1 MLTFQSIAKVEKD
14 HSLAV
19 RVPTTLDEGEY
30 LVLVV
35 LEETKRAP
43 RRPLSFADHRLGTS
57 AGETFSRSQIYG
69 DDGR

>member
-1 MLTFQSIAKVEKD
+1 MISFQSIAKVTKD

-30 LVLVV
+30 PVLVL

-43 RRPLSFADHRLGTS
+43 RRKLAFASHRLGTTT
-57 AGETFSRSQIYG
+57 GETYSRSQIYG
-69 DDGR
+69 NDGR